1 MIRASVREWE
11 TVPLATVGGRAGG
24 DRLLRVAQE
33 AQRKLRLG
41 GADGERVLVNGV
53 ERLRAQ
59 QVVGV
64 VTAPGVS
71 LEILPKIDGLAHD
84 EDGRRT
90 RTNLVRM
97 LARTLDLKMSPGAL
111 TALKAQ
117 SHDLLEIVIRMFV
130 ERLFAAAR
138 EGLPRRYV
146 GQEADLATLRGRLDV
161 RRQFTTLAVSPDRLA
176 CRYDEL
182 SVDTP
187 LNQVMKATVARLT
200 TLARSADNQRRLAEL
215 AFMLADVSSVPER
228 ALAWD
233 RIVLDRSNKRW
244 HDLLALARLL
254 LASHFQT
261 TSSGAAPG
269 FALLFEMNTLF
280 EEFVGRTMRR
290 ALTPRGYTVSLQ
302 GPRRFALHDEA
313 AGRGRFQTKP
323 DIVVHRH
330 GRPVLIVDTKW
341 KRLKGQIDCPKRGVA
356 QGDVYQMM
364 AYAHVYDC
372 ERLMLLYPHHD
383 GLGSPAPALLDHRI
397 PSTSRRLSVATL
409 SLADL
414 GAIEDSIVALVE
426 ACDIE
431 GQLRTSVGRH
441 API

>member
-11 TVPLATVGGRAGG
+11 AISLTKLGGRPGG
-24 DRLLRVAQE
+24 DRLLRVARE
-33 AQRKLRLG
+33 AQRDLRLG

-64 VTAPGVS
+64 VAAPGVS
-71 LEILPKIDGLAHD
+71 LEILPKIDGLEHD

-97 LARTLDLKMSPGAL
+97 LARTLDLKMAPGVL
-111 TALKAQ
+111 TALEAQ
-117 SHDLLEIVIRMFV
+117 SHDLLEILIRLFV

-161 RRQFTTLAVSPDRLA
+161 RRQFTTLAISPDRVA
-176 CRYDEL
+176 CRFDDL

-187 LNQVMKATVARLT
+187 LNQVMKAAVMRLSA
-200 TLARSADNQRRLAEL
+200 LARSADNQRRLAEL
-215 AFMLADVSSVPER
+215 AFMLADVSVVPPR
-228 ALAWD
+228 TLAWD

-244 HDLLALARLL
+244 HDLLKLARLL
-254 LASHFQT
+254 LGNHFQT
-261 TSSGAAPG
+261 TSSGNAPG

-280 EEFVGRTMRR
+280 EEYVGRTMRR
-290 ALTPRGYTVSLQ
+290 ALAPMGYTVSLQ

-323 DIVVHRH
+323 DIVVHRA

-356 QGDVYQMM
+356 QADIYQMM

-372 ERLMLLYPHHD
+372 SRLMLLYPHHD
-383 GLGSPAPALLDHRI
+383 GIGRKAPALIDHRI
-397 PSTSRRLSVATL
+397 PSTSRRLSIATL
-409 SLADL
+409 SLANL
-414 GAIEDSIVALVE
+414 GVIERNIVALVE
-426 ACDIE
+426 ACDLE
-431 GQLRTSVGRH
+431 R
-441 API
+441 